1 MSNQTFLRAAANI
14 VARNASHA
22 ELRKFIR
29 KCLRENRHAFS
40 AYGPDWALHYRIN
53 ERAEYR
59 ARIDEVQ
66 ENGKIGYVKSG
77 MDCDCSQYHYSM
89 ILDAPTSMMEVQRD
103 ENRRNEYLDGP
114 EHRYFVKPSEI
125 DPEDDFSRDL
135 ALEAFED
142 GHPHIVYAR

>member
-1 MSNQTFLRAAANI
+1 MSTTEFLKATAAL
-14 VARNASHA
+14 VAHNSSNAFV
-22 ELRKFIR
+22 RKFVR
-29 KCLRENRHAFS
+29 KCLKQDPHAFS
-40 AYGPDWALHYRIN
+40 TYGPHSSLHYRIN
-53 ERAEYR
+53 ERARYR
-59 ARIDEVQ
+59 AWVDEAQ
-66 ENGKIGYVKSG
+66 ENGKIGYVRSG

-103 ENRRNEYLDGP
+103 EDRRNEYLDGP
-114 EHRYFVKPSEI
+114 EHRYFVRPSEI